1 MERPNE
7 LDALQNGSV
16 GMPPNLKPRRF
27 SFPTTKNYSNHQERL
42 NFSSSCSSAPSTTNN
57 GNSPFAL
64 SREKIQQRMFSVSQG
79 SSSSNSL
86 VWNLNLIFQSK

>member
-27 SFPTTKNYSNHQERL
+27 SFPTATNTTQQERL
-42 NFSSSCSSAPSTTNN
+42 AFSLSCSSAPSSTNN
-57 GNSPFAL
+57 EISSPFSL
-64 SREKIQQRMFSVSQG
+64 SRGAIHQRIFSISQG
-79 SSSSNSL
+79 PSL
-86 VWNLNLIFQSK
+86 V